1 MSFLVSPGVNV
12 NEIDLSNVIP
22 AVSTSIGGYV
32 GEFSWGPV
40 GIPTLISSEKELV
53 AKFGPPNVS
62 NQESYLNA
70 ASFLKYGNALQV
82 VRSID
87 TDVALNSA
95 QLRAKQTSKNDEV
108 YDNSDD
114 SDVKAYI
121 ANKNA
126 FDGLSLPTGVTRPD
140 PDSAGSPDGDASG
153 WDWAARYPGDIGNS
167 LAVTYQV
174 AGSNQEMPSPATDIF
189 DTPSTSDWAANTI
202 SSSVNDEVHVVV
214 FDQDGLF
221 TGTKLTVLE
230 AFSGLSMLSDAKKPD
245 GSSNYFRDVINR
257 ESNYI
262 YISNAEFFVN
272 GIDRSGSYYVPGNA
286 SSDSV
291 TYQSFEIDATV
302 TGKTLDME
310 SSITGTYP
318 ANDGLD
324 DGVPVSMTG
333 AYWWGDPEQHSI
345 SADQAE
351 VVLKADDDQFYSF
364 TGTAL
369 ENGLSAG
376 ESFEIDSFPDDSII
390 ISGKAYQIE
399 YVNVNIA
406 ADSQTVV
413 SSATSL
419 SLSLS
424 DFVPEGDS
432 VSLTKNELNIPNSGD
447 RYISYFEKIG
457 ESINSPS
464 GYLADFIGGS
474 PDGRMTAVSC
484 TVTHNGGAALLDDL
498 SSSLSLLNVAGF
510 DFITLNF
517 GTTLTAT
524 SGMNISFRFAKF
536 HEIDLNDFSITLA
549 TDPISETLSLS
560 GGSNGAQTA
569 GDISTGLDTLADGE
583 TVDVNLLFAQAI
595 GTDTIVPRK
604 ILEVCEARKDCVGF
618 VSPPLTSTSLTGKN
632 TAGSVEKFFAN
643 DLNINS
649 NYVVFDSTPVYVYNK
664 YNDTFRF
671 IQAAGH
677 VAGLCAR
684 TDDTNDP
691 WFSPAGYNRGQL
703 LSIAK
708 LKFNP
713 NQAQRDELYKS
724 RINPIVSFP
733 GQGTLLFGDK
743 TGQAKASAFDRINV
757 RRLFIVLEKA
767 ISTASKYQLFELND
781 EFTRAMFR
789 NMTEPFL
796 RDVKGRRGIYD
807 FLVVCDETNNTPE
820 VIDSN
825 RFVADIYIKPAKSIN
840 YITLNFIA
848 TRTGVEFSE
857 IAGASNNN

>member
-1 MSFLVSPGVNV
+1 MGFLVSPGVDV

-53 AKFGPPNVS
+53 AKFGPPNDS
-62 NQESYLNA
+62 NHESYLNA
-70 ASFLKYGNALQV
+70 ASFLKYGSALQV

-95 QLRAKQTSKNDEV
+95 QLRAGQTSKNDDV

-121 ANKNA
+121 ANKNE

-140 PDSAGSPDGDASG
+140 PDSVGSPDGEASG
-153 WDWAARYPGDIGNS
+153 WDWAARYPGEIGNS
-167 LAVTYQV
+167 LAVTYQF
-174 AGSNQEMPSPATDIF
+174 AGSTQEMPSPATGLF
-189 DTPSTSDWAANTI
+189 DSPSTTDWAEKTI
-202 SSSVNDEVHVVV
+202 GSSVNDEVHIVI

-230 AFSGLSMLSDAKKPD
+230 TFSGLSMLSDAKKPD

-262 YISNAEFFVN
+262 YISNAEFFIN
-272 GIDRSGSYYVPGNA
+272 GIDRSGSYYVPGN
-286 SSDSV
+286 SSSESV
-291 TYQSFEIDATV
+291 SNQSFALDSSM
-302 TGKTLDME
+302 TGKTFDME

-318 ANDGLD
+318 ANDGLS
-324 DGVPVSMTG
+324 DGVPAAITG
-333 AYWWGDPEQHSI
+333 ASWWGDSAQHSI
-345 SADQAE
+345 AGDQSE
-351 VVLKADDDQFYSF
+351 VVLKAEDDQFYSF
-364 TGTAL
+364 TGTSL

-376 ESFEIDSFPDDSII
+376 ESFAIDSFPDDSIVL
-390 ISGKAYQIE
+390 SGKAYQIE
-399 YVNVNIA
+399 YVNVNIP

-413 SSATSL
+413 SSATSV

-432 VSLTKNELNIPNSGD
+432 VALTNTELNAPNVGD
-447 RYISYFEKIG
+447 TAFSAFEKI
-457 ESINSPS
+457 SDAINNPS
-464 GYLADFIGGS
+464 GSVGLFAGGS
-474 PDGRMTAVSC
+474 PDGRLIAVSC
-484 TVTHNGGAALLDDL
+484 TVTHDGGTLLLDNL
-498 SSSLSLLNVAGF
+498 PSSLNISYGF
-510 DFITLNF
+510 LGEIITLNF

-536 HEIDLNDFSITLA
+536 HEIDLNDFSITNA
-549 TDPISETLSLS
+549 ANENVETLSLA
-560 GGSNGAQTA
+560 GGTNGSQTA
-569 GDISTGLDTLADGE
+569 GDISTGLDALADGE
-583 TVDVNLLFAQAI
+583 TVDVNLLFAQTI

-604 ILEVCEARKDCVGF
+604 IQEVCEARKDCVGF
-618 VSPPLTSTSLTGKN
+618 ISPPLSSTSLTGKT

-713 NQAQRDELYKS
+713 NQSQRDELYKS

-840 YITLNFIA
+840 FITLNFIA

-857 IAGASNNN
+857 IAGAAN